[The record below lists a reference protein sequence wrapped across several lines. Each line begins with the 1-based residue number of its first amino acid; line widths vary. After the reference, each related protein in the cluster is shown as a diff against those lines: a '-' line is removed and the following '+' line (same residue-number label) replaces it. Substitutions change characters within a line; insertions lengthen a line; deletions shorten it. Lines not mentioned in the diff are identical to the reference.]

1 MWFTFT
7 GHPYKIWRVK
17 DMSLRE
23 KLIILRD
30 KSGLSQM
37 ALANKLG
44 VSRQAVSRW
53 ESGDAVPTIDKL
65 KTLAEVYGVSLDWLC
80 SISASPYEPTP
91 TAEEAGDHA
100 AMDSRKKITRKVKVI
115 LVVGIISALLL
126 AGIWLICR
134 KNIQDSDRAKID
146 TMDCDYVGLPV
157 PQKDGFDFEGLAE

>member
-1 MWFTFT
+1 
-7 GHPYKIWRVK
+7 
-17 DMSLRE
+17 MSLRE

-65 KTLAEVYGVSLDWLC
+65 KALAEVYSVSLDWLC
-80 SISASPYEPTP
+80 SNSASPYEPTP
-91 TAEEAGDHA
+91 TLEEADNHVS
-100 AMDSRKKITRKVKVI
+100 MNSRKNITRKVTVI

-134 KNIQDSDRAKID
+134 KNIQDSVSTKID
-146 TMDCDYVGLPV
+146 TMDCDYVGLPIQ
-157 PQKDGFDFEGLAE
+157 QKDGFDLEGLAE